1 LQADDFG
8 ILSPRLTLREKMPGA
23 AGQHHQQHKSSAR
36 TPTITQYPQ
45 HEADNAK
52 MTVKGLSTCRRR
64 YPLSLPKRDLEL
76 LIGIAVCAHI
86 AHRDREGIMDWRVRA
101 LTAALMTI
109 VMVALVTLIATWLAV
124 GFDPHFLRQW
134 AKAFA
139 VAWPVAATTAF
150 FVMPAAR
157 ALAERIVSWAA

>member
-1 LQADDFG
+1 
-8 ILSPRLTLREKMPGA
+8 
-23 AGQHHQQHKSSAR
+23 
-36 TPTITQYPQ
+36 
-45 HEADNAK
+45 

-76 LIGIAVCAHI
+76 LIDIAVCAHI
-86 AHRDREGIMDWRVRA
+86 ARLYREGIMDWRVRA